1 MVETVDSPLWV
12 LRIRYIDASKQGSK
26 STRSYSFA
34 IVAIASHTLIHMKSC
49 RNLRKRASLD
59 AFEGI
64 NSDLE
69 SWYAQSRDTPDRC
82 NRVRCWT

>member
-12 LRIRYIDASKQGSK
+12 LRIQYIDALKQGSK

-34 IVAIASHTLIHMKSC
+34 IVAIASHTLRHMKSC

-59 AFEGI
+59 ALEGV

-69 SWYAQSRDTPDRC
+69 NWHAQSRDTPDRC
-82 NRVRCWT
+82 NRVRL